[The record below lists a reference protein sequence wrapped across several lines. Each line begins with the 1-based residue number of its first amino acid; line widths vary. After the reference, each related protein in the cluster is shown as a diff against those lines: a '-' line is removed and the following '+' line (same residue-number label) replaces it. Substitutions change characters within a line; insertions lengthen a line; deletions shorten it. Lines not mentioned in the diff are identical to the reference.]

1 MWKSNIKLQ
10 FVQAESNLELS
21 SIIIDVTK
29 YNNLVATIDPE
40 MMSAMSDN
48 LLHMPMQDKYT
59 TLKERL
65 LQEFFESKNKQIW
78 KLLLELQLHEK
89 KHTICY
95 EKCSSWLEVQI
106 QMNFKNHCGFR
117 GSQQKCKAFCP

>member
-48 LLHMPMQDKYT
+48 LLHMLMQDKYT

-78 KLLLELQLHEK
+78 KLLLELQLHDEK
-89 KHTICY
+89 TY
-95 EKCSSWLEVQI
+95 YLL
-106 QMNFKNHCGFR
+106 
-117 GSQQKCKAFCP
+117 